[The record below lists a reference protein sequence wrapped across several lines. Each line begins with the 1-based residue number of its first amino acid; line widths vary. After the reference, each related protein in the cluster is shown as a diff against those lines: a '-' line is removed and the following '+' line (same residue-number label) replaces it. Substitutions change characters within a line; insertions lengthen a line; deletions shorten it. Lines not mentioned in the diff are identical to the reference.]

1 MTSIFL
7 LAKAFVRQNRW
18 LLVVFIIW
26 PLLLG
31 ALASPR
37 AGSDNSE
44 DTIEIVQQEV
54 LYGVAVTSFFASSAV
69 YNERRSRRI
78 VTILSKSVS
87 RGEYL
92 TGMLLGVLIFS
103 AAYFVAV
110 NLSLFWMS
118 GFRSLKS
125 WTSAPKILILAT
137 GSLFLRGMLACI
149 WIASLAL
156 FFSTFLHPIIAA
168 LLAGSAAFSPIVL
181 SNRSWLIAP
190 LTGLIRQVDPTLKSF
205 SSLLAGIA
213 LAESAFFLILA
224 AQIFTKRDLN
234 ISVE

>member
-18 LLVVFIIW
+18 LLDVFIIW

-31 ALASPR
+31 ALALPR
-37 AGSDNSE
+37 ADSVNSE

-54 LYGVAVTSFFASSAV
+54 LYGVAITAFFASSAV

-103 AAYFVAV
+103 AAYFAAV
-110 NLSLFWMS
+110 N
-118 GFRSLKS
+118 
-125 WTSAPKILILAT
+125 
-137 GSLFLRGMLACI
+137 
-149 WIASLAL
+149 
-156 FFSTFLHPIIAA
+156 
-168 LLAGSAAFSPIVL
+168 
-181 SNRSWLIAP
+181 
-190 LTGLIRQVDPTLKSF
+190 
-205 SSLLAGIA
+205 
-213 LAESAFFLILA
+213 
-224 AQIFTKRDLN
+224 
-234 ISVE
+234 